1 MSLPTQKKRKLKI
14 ISLAVLAK
22 EHSMELTVET
32 LRKDIT
38 EMAAIVEKILHV
50 AVDEKSTME
59 NLYELENEINEF
71 HKLMDDHVFKFIAL
85 KSPTAIDLR
94 TALAI
99 MKINSELERLGDEAV
114 NLKRYLMRISNR
126 EKHCSI
132 IQAEVFEMVR
142 KSLIAFAS
150 NNIQMATDVIK
161 ADHEVNS
168 LHRDLVK
175 KFYQLLKDGKA
186 EVDEGFAVIR
196 VSKIFERCGDHATNI
211 CEDIIFLESGK
222 DVRHTEDR

>member
-1 MSLPTQKKRKLKI
+1 MD
-14 ISLAVLAK
+14 
-22 EHSMELTVET
+22 LTVEI

-38 EMAAIVEKILHV
+38 EMATVVEKILHV
-50 AVDEKSTME
+50 AVEQDSKIEE
-59 NLYELENEINEF
+59 LYNLEHEINEY
-71 HKLMDDHVFKFIAL
+71 HKLVDDHVFKFIAL

-114 NLKRYLMRISNR
+114 NLKRYLMRVEKNR
-126 EKHCSI
+126 EFCSI
-132 IQAEVFEMVR
+132 IQAEVLEMVR
-142 KSLIAFAS
+142 KSLVAFAS
-150 NNIQMATDVIK
+150 NNTKMATDVIK
-161 ADHEVNS
+161 ADQEVNS

-175 KFYQLLKDGKA
+175 KFYQLLKEGKA
-186 EVDEGFAVIR
+186 EVDEGFAIIR

-222 DVRHTEDR
+222 DIRHSED

>member
-1 MSLPTQKKRKLKI
+1 
-14 ISLAVLAK
+14 
-22 EHSMELTVET
+22 MELTVDT
-32 LRKDIT
+32 IRKDIT
-38 EMAAIVEKILHV
+38 EMASVVEKILQV
-50 AVDEKSTME
+50 AVDDNSQIED
-59 NLYELENEINEF
+59 LYALENEINEF
-71 HKLMDDHVFKFIAL
+71 HKLVDDHVFKFIAL

-99 MKINSELERLGDEAV
+99 MKINSELERIGDEAV
-114 NLKRYLMRISNR
+114 NLKRYLMRITNK
-126 EKHCSI
+126 EQHCSI
-132 IQAEVFEMVR
+132 IQAEVFEMIR
-142 KSLIAFAS
+142 KSLIAFTS

-161 ADHEVNS
+161 ADQEVNA

-175 KFYQLLKDGKA
+175 KFYQLLKEGKA

-222 DVRHTEDR
+222 DVRHLED